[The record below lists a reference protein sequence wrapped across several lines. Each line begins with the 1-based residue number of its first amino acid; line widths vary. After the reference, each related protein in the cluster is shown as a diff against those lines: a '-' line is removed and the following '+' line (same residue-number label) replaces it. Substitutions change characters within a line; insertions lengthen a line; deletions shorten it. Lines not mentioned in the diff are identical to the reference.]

1 MTDPKLT
8 LVTPPSSTEL
18 SDPWDVD
25 TLRIPQNFA
34 ETCGTKKLLIKV
46 PVRKPP
52 PQTFVRVHPQEAFRA
67 NVPVIVLKEDREFY
81 LVGPEMRGE
90 LAPEI
95 TEMTMFT
102 AIDRQS
108 NVFFWPVPMPSPNG
122 RKQEWHRSARE
133 AAELA
138 IGQWV
143 RVVPNMALQG
153 YDVIA
158 ATGILTDPTWPDV
171 TFKELLKIAFRDYRI
186 DDADHPLVRRLRG
199 LQ

>member
-1 MTDPKLT
+1 MTEPKLT
-8 LVTPPSSTEL
+8 VVPPSSTEMH
-18 SDPWDVD
+18 DPWNVD
-25 TLRIPQNFA
+25 DLRIPQNFA

-52 PQTFVRVHPQEAFRA
+52 PQTFVRVHKDETYRA

-81 LVGPEMRGE
+81 LVGPAIRGE
-90 LAPEI
+90 LAAEI

-102 AIDRQS
+102 AIDRQA
-108 NVFFWPVPMPSPNG
+108 NVFFWPVPMPNPDG

-133 AAELA
+133 AAEHA
-138 IGQWV
+138 IPQWV
-143 RVVPNMALQG
+143 RVVPNMAIQG

-158 ATGILTDPTWPDV
+158 ATGILTEPTWPDV
-171 TFKELLKIAFRDYRI
+171 PFKELLKVAFRDYRI

-199 LQ
+199 QQ